1 MPNYTVVYTA
11 AVEREFTIEAPTE
24 ADAVRLAA
32 TEGFHTP
39 DNICHVDW
47 YVYGEDNKLIYVE
60 REGLGATS
68 LA

>member
-32 TEGFHTP
+32 TEGFSTP
-39 DNICHVDW
+39 DTIYNIDW
-47 YVYGEDNKLIYVE
+47 FVYGPDNKLSYVE
-60 REGLGATS
+60 REGLGATT
-68 LA
+68 L